1 MIWRTAARL
10 EGVERTL
17 IRRIFDAAPPGSINL
32 GLGQPDLPT
41 PAGIS
46 LAGIDAIAAGRTAY
60 TSTGGDPAVRDA
72 IARRYPHVATRGAG
86 ALVTIG
92 SQEAV
97 FVSVLTLVGPGD
109 EMLLPDPGYP
119 AYPVLARLAG
129 ATPVPYPLRPERA
142 FRLEADDVVSRLTER
157 TRLVILCSPSNPT
170 GAIDDDVEL
179 ARLAAILR
187 ERGIP
192 WLSDEIYA
200 SFAYDREA
208 SSISRHAPDGG
219 LVVSGLSKDVSMTGW
234 RIGWAVGPEEIVARL
249 VACHQYVV
257 TCASSISQ
265 AAALA
270 ALGAEGDVER
280 ARYREIF
287 RRRRAVMLEAL
298 RAIPGLAVT
307 PPDGA
312 FYFFVDV
319 RDRGGSMELAQRL
332 LERRVITIPGEAFGP
347 GGAGFLRLSYA
358 ATEEDIR
365 AGVAALGR
373 ELAAS

>member
-10 EGVERTL
+10 HGVERTL

-41 PAGIS
+41 PPGIA
-46 LAGIDAIAAGRTAY
+46 LAGIEAIASGRTAY
-60 TSTGGDPAVRDA
+60 TSTGGDPVVRDA
-72 IARRYPHVATRGAG
+72 IARRYPHVARGGAG

-97 FVSVLTLVGPGD
+97 FVSVLALAGPGD
-109 EMLLPDPGYP
+109 EVLVPDPGYP

-129 ATPVPYPLRPERA
+129 AEAVSYPLRPERA
-142 FRLEADDVVSRLTER
+142 FRLDAEDVARRLTDR

-170 GAIDDDVEL
+170 GAIDEDDELSRL
-179 ARLAAILR
+179 ARILG
-187 ERGIP
+187 ERGVP
-192 WLSDEIYA
+192 YLSDEIYA
-200 SFAYDREA
+200 HFAYERPA
-208 SSISRHAPDGG
+208 TSISRHAPGEG

-270 ALGAEGDVER
+270 ALSPEGDRER
-280 ARYREIF
+280 ARILETF
-287 RRRRAVMLEAL
+287 RRRRTVMLEAL
-298 RAIPGLAVT
+298 RAIPGLPVT

-319 RDRGGSMELAQRL
+319 RARGGSMELAERL
-332 LERRVITIPGEAFGP
+332 LARRVITIPGEAFGP

-365 AGVAALGR
+365 AGVEALGR
-373 ELAAS
+373 ELAA

>member
-10 EGVERTL
+10 HGVERTL

-41 PAGIS
+41 PPGIA
-46 LAGIDAIAAGRTAY
+46 LAGIEAIASGRTAY
-60 TSTGGDPAVRDA
+60 TSTGGDPVVRDA
-72 IARRYPHVATRGAG
+72 IARRYPHVARGGAG

-97 FVSVLTLVGPGD
+97 FVSVLALAGPGD
-109 EMLLPDPGYP
+109 EVLVPDPGYP

-129 ATPVPYPLRPERA
+129 AEAVSYPLRPERA
-142 FRLEADDVVSRLTER
+142 FRLDAEDVARRLTDR

-170 GAIDDDVEL
+170 GAIDEDDELSRL
-179 ARLAAILR
+179 ARILG
-187 ERGIP
+187 ERGVP
-192 WLSDEIYA
+192 YLSDEIYA
-200 SFAYDREA
+200 HFAYERPA
-208 SSISRHAPDGG
+208 TSISRHAPGEG

-234 RIGWAVGPEEIVARL
+234 RLGWAVGPEEIVARL

-270 ALGAEGDVER
+270 ALSPEGDRER
-280 ARYREIF
+280 ARILETF
-287 RRRRAVMLEAL
+287 GRRRTVMLEAL
-298 RAIPGLAVT
+298 RAIPGLPVT

-319 RDRGGSMELAQRL
+319 RARGGSMELAERL
-332 LERRVITIPGEAFGP
+332 LARRVITIPGEAFGP

-365 AGVAALGR
+365 AGVEALGR
-373 ELAAS
+373 ELAA

>member
-10 EGVERTL
+10 HGVERTL

-41 PAGIS
+41 PPGIA
-46 LAGIDAIAAGRTAY
+46 LAGIEAIASGRTAY
-60 TSTGGDPAVRDA
+60 TSTGGDPVVRDA
-72 IARRYPHVATRGAG
+72 IARRYPHVARGGAG

-97 FVSVLTLVGPGD
+97 FVSVLALAGPGD
-109 EMLLPDPGYP
+109 EVLVPDPGYP

-129 ATPVPYPLRPERA
+129 AEAVSYPLRPERA
-142 FRLEADDVVSRLTER
+142 FRLDAEDVARRLTDR

-170 GAIDDDVEL
+170 GAIDEDDELSRL
-179 ARLAAILR
+179 ARILG
-187 ERGIP
+187 ERGVP
-192 WLSDEIYA
+192 YLSDEIYA
-200 SFAYDREA
+200 HFAYERPA
-208 SSISRHAPDGG
+208 TSISRHAPGEG

-234 RIGWAVGPEEIVARL
+234 RLGWAVGPEEIVARL

-270 ALGAEGDVER
+270 ALSPEGDRER
-280 ARYREIF
+280 ARILETF
-287 RRRRAVMLEAL
+287 RRRRTVMLEAL
-298 RAIPGLAVT
+298 RAIPGLPVT

-319 RDRGGSMELAQRL
+319 RARGGSMELAERL
-332 LERRVITIPGEAFGP
+332 LARRVITIPGEAFGP

-365 AGVAALGR
+365 AGVEALGR
-373 ELAAS
+373 ELAA